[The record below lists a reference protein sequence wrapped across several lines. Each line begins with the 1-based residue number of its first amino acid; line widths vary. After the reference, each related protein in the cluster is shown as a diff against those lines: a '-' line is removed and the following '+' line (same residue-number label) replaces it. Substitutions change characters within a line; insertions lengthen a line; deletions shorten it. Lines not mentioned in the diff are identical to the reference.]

1 MNSGSSI
8 SFKRG
13 TLNGL
18 DLSSVTDSSGKS
30 FFITD
35 GNAENISGIKISEI
49 QSVSS
54 ATVFYGRSLVEGL
67 DQFLTNALKSSGL
80 INSGKFEINAK
91 LVEYN
96 SDLLDVDDK
105 VSLLT
110 ERYTSQFTAMEQ
122 AVTSLKST
130 GDYMEN
136 LLDAWNKDD

>member
-30 FFITD
+30 FFVTD
-35 GNAENISGIKISEI
+35 GNAENISGIKISEM

-54 ATVFYGRSLVEGL
+54 ATVFYGRSLVQGL
-67 DQFLTNALKSSGL
+67 DQFLENALKSSGL

-96 SDLLDVDDK
+96 SELLDVDDK

-136 LLDAWNKDD
+136 LLNAWNKDD